1 MDHLGA
7 ETTTAGSRA
16 SVPGLTGQRRWR
28 TFGCVRCFAC
38 DARIE
43 LASGESVGF
52 RASCDACG
60 ADLHACRNCAHHDPA
75 AYNQC
80 RESNAERVLD
90 SERGNRCDYFTPGSG
105 RGGDA
110 PTAKVSAK
118 NALDALFKK
127 S

>member
-1 MDHLGA
+1 L
-7 ETTTAGSRA
+7 T
-16 SVPGLTGQRRWR
+16 GLTRWI
-28 TFGCVRCFAC
+28 TFGSMHCFAC
-38 DARIE
+38 DAGVE

-52 RASCDACG
+52 RDVCDACG
-60 ADLHACRNCAHHDPA
+60 ADLHACRNCAHHDPK

-90 SERGNRCDYFTPGSG
+90 PERGNRCDYFTPGSA

-110 PTAKVSAK
+110 PAAQASAR

-127 S
+127 G